1 MRAVLTS
8 LNTSLTCFS
17 VSFLVSFTLPR
28 ALLNFSVSSS
38 NIRFS
43 IIQCMPTF
51 KIAVL
56 EGDGIGPE
64 IIASALRVLKRLG
77 ELSGL
82 DFLFEKALIGGSAI
96 DQKGTPLP
104 QETVE
109 LCLKSDAVLL
119 GAVGGPKWDNLPTDK
134 RPEKGL
140 LGIRKALDLYANL
153 RPAKV
158 YEPLISSSPLKEEVA
173 RGTDFIVV
181 RELTGDVYYGE
192 PRGIFVEGGKRV
204 GINTMRYTED
214 EIRRVVRKAFE
225 IARQRR
231 KKLTSV
237 DKSNV
242 LEVSGLWKAVV
253 EEEAKNYPDVELEH
267 LYVDNCAMQ
276 IVRRPSSFD
285 VIVTG
290 NIFGDIL
297 SDEAAVIT
305 GSLGMLPSA
314 SLGNKY
320 ALYEPVHGSAPDI
333 AGKGIANPIA
343 TILSTSMM
351 LRYSFGLKRESELID
366 RAVELVLE
374 KGYRTPDIY
383 AEGSIKVGT
392 EGMTE
397 AIIKAMEELWEGLH

>member
-1 MRAVLTS
+1 MAVY
-8 LNTSLTCFS
+8 
-17 VSFLVSFTLPR
+17 
-28 ALLNFSVSSS
+28 
-38 NIRFS
+38 
-43 IIQCMPTF
+43 

-56 EGDGIGPE
+56 KGDGIGPE
-64 IIASALRVLKRLG
+64 IVNSALRVLKRLG
-77 ELSGL
+77 ELSGVS
-82 DFLFEKALIGGSAI
+82 FEFEEGLIGGIAI
-96 DQKGTPLP
+96 DQKGEPLP
-104 QETVE
+104 QETLE
-109 LCLKSDAVLL
+109 LCLKTDAVLL
-119 GAVGGPKWDNLPTDK
+119 GAVGGPKWDNLPTSK

-140 LGIRKALDLYANL
+140 LQIRKALDLYANL

-158 YEPLISSSPLKEEVA
+158 YEPLISASPLKEEIV
-173 RGTDFIVV
+173 RGTDFIVI

-192 PRGIFVEGGKRV
+192 PRGIFVENGKRV
-204 GINTMRYTED
+204 GINTMKYTED

-225 IARQRR
+225 VALRRR

-242 LEVSGLWKAVV
+242 LEVSGLWRDIV
-253 EEEAKNYPDVELEH
+253 EEEKKNYPDVEVEH

-314 SLGNKY
+314 SLGEKY

-343 TILSTSMM
+343 TILSTAMM
-351 LRYSFGLKRESELID
+351 LRYSFNLEKLANAIEK
-366 RAVELVLE
+366 AVELTLQ

-383 AEGSIKVGT
+383 SEGCIKVGT
-392 EGMTE
+392 EQMTD
-397 AIIKAMEELWEGLH
+397 AIINSLEEIWESL

>member
-1 MRAVLTS
+1 MAVY
-8 LNTSLTCFS
+8 
-17 VSFLVSFTLPR
+17 
-28 ALLNFSVSSS
+28 
-38 NIRFS
+38 
-43 IIQCMPTF
+43 

-56 EGDGIGPE
+56 KGDGIGPE
-64 IIASALRVLKRLG
+64 IVNSALRVLKRLG
-77 ELSGL
+77 ELSGVS
-82 DFLFEKALIGGSAI
+82 FEFEEGLIGGIAI
-96 DQKGTPLP
+96 DQKGEPLP
-104 QETVE
+104 QETLE
-109 LCLKSDAVLL
+109 LCLKADAVLL
-119 GAVGGPKWDNLPTDK
+119 GAVGGPKWDNLPTSK

-140 LGIRKALDLYANL
+140 LQIRKALDLYANL

-158 YEPLISSSPLKEEVA
+158 YEPLISASPLKEEVV
-173 RGTDFIVV
+173 RGTDFIVI

-192 PRGIFVEGGKRV
+192 PRGIFVENGKRV
-204 GINTMRYTED
+204 GINTMKYTED
-214 EIRRVVRKAFE
+214 EIRRVVKKAFE
-225 IARQRR
+225 VALKRR

-242 LEVSGLWKAVV
+242 LEVSGLWRDIV
-253 EEEAKNYPDVELEH
+253 EEEKKNYPDVEVEH

-314 SLGNKY
+314 SLGEKY

-343 TILSTSMM
+343 TILSTAMM
-351 LRYSFGLKRESELID
+351 LRYSFNLEKLANAIEK
-366 RAVELVLE
+366 AVELTLQ

-383 AEGSIKVGT
+383 SEGCIKVGT
-392 EGMTE
+392 EQMTD
-397 AIIKAMEELWEGLH
+397 AIINSLEEIWEGL

>member
-1 MRAVLTS
+1 MGVY
-8 LNTSLTCFS
+8 
-17 VSFLVSFTLPR
+17 
-28 ALLNFSVSSS
+28 
-38 NIRFS
+38 
-43 IIQCMPTF
+43 

-56 EGDGIGPE
+56 KGDGIGPE
-64 IIASALRVLKRLG
+64 IVDSAIKVLRHVEK
-77 ELSGL
+77 LSGHS
-82 DFLFEKALIGGSAI
+82 FELEEGLIGGIAI
-96 DQKGTPLP
+96 DQKGEPLP
-104 QETVE
+104 KETLD
-109 LCLKSDAVLL
+109 LCLQADAVLL
-119 GAVGGPKWDNLPTDK
+119 GAVGGPKWDNLPTSK

-140 LGIRKALDLYANL
+140 LQIRKALDLYANL

-158 YEPLISSSPLKEEVA
+158 YEPLIQASPLKEGTA
-173 RGTDFIVV
+173 RGTDFIVI

-192 PRGIFVEGGKRV
+192 PRGIFIENGKRV

-225 IARQRR
+225 IAMKRR

-242 LEVSGLWKAVV
+242 LEVSGLWKEIV
-253 EEEAKNYPDVELEH
+253 EEESKNYPEVELEH

-314 SLGNKY
+314 SLGERY

-343 TILSTSMM
+343 TILSVSMM
-351 LRYSFGLKRESELID
+351 LRYSFNLEKEAQAIEK
-366 RAVELVLE
+366 AVEKTLE

-383 AEGSIKVGT
+383 SEGCLRVGT
-392 EGMTE
+392 QQMTD
-397 AIIKAMEELWEGLH
+397 AIIKSLEEVWQELY

>member
-1 MRAVLTS
+1 MGTY
-8 LNTSLTCFS
+8 N
-17 VSFLVSFTLPR
+17 
-28 ALLNFSVSSS
+28 
-38 NIRFS
+38 
-43 IIQCMPTF
+43 
-51 KIAVL
+51 IAVL

-64 IIASALRVLKRLG
+64 IVQASLRVLQRVE
-77 ELSGL
+77 ELFGHT
-82 DFLFEKALIGGSAI
+82 FNIKKALIGGSAI
-96 DQKGTPLP
+96 DEYGTPLP
-104 QETVE
+104 KETLD
-109 LCLKSDAVLL
+109 LCLSSDAVLL
-119 GAVGGPKWDNLPTDK
+119 GAVGGPKWDHLPTDK

-140 LGIRKALDLYANL
+140 LEIRKALDLYANL

-158 YEPLISSSPLKEEVA
+158 YDPLISSSPLKEEVVK
-173 RGTDFIVV
+173 GTDLIVV

-192 PRGIFVEGGKRV
+192 PRGIFTENGKRV
-204 GINTMRYTED
+204 GVNTMKYTED

-225 IARQRR
+225 LARSRK

-242 LEVSGLWKAVV
+242 LEVSKLWRDIV
-253 EEEAKNYPDVELEH
+253 EEESRNYPDVEVEH

-314 SLGNKY
+314 SIGDRY

-343 TILSTSMM
+343 TILSVAMM
-351 LRYSFGLKRESELID
+351 LRYSFGLNQEADAIEK
-366 RAVELVLE
+366 AVESALN

-383 AEGSIKVGT
+383 SPGCIKVGT
-392 EGMTE
+392 QEMAN
-397 AIIKAMEELWEGLH
+397 AIIEELKR

>member
-1 MRAVLTS
+1 M
-8 LNTSLTCFS
+8 
-17 VSFLVSFTLPR
+17 
-28 ALLNFSVSSS
+28 
-38 NIRFS
+38 
-43 IIQCMPTF
+43 
-51 KIAVL
+51 
-56 EGDGIGPE
+56 
-64 IIASALRVLKRLG
+64 
-77 ELSGL
+77 
-82 DFLFEKALIGGSAI
+82 
-96 DQKGTPLP
+96 
-104 QETVE
+104 
-109 LCLKSDAVLL
+109 
-119 GAVGGPKWDNLPTDK
+119 
-134 RPEKGL
+134 
-140 LGIRKALDLYANL
+140 DLYANL

-158 YEPLISSSPLKEEVA
+158 YEPLIQASPLKEETA
-173 RGTDFIVV
+173 RGTDFIVI

-192 PRGIFVEGGKRV
+192 PRGIFIENGKRV

-225 IARQRR
+225 IAMKRR

-242 LEVSGLWKAVV
+242 LEVSGLWKEIV
-253 EEEAKNYPDVELEH
+253 EEESKNYPEVELEH

-314 SLGNKY
+314 SLGERY

-343 TILSTSMM
+343 TILSVSMM
-351 LRYSFGLKRESELID
+351 LRYSFNLEKEAQAIEK
-366 RAVELVLE
+366 AVEKTLE

-383 AEGSIKVGT
+383 SEGCLRVGT
-392 EGMTE
+392 QQMTD
-397 AIIKAMEELWEGLH
+397 AIIKSLEEVWQELY

>member
-1 MRAVLTS
+1 MKK
-8 LNTSLTCFS
+8 
-17 VSFLVSFTLPR
+17 
-28 ALLNFSVSSS
+28 
-38 NIRFS
+38 
-43 IIQCMPTF
+43 F

-56 EGDGIGPE
+56 KGDGIGPE
-64 IIASALRVLKRLG
+64 IVDATLRVLEKVA
-77 ELSGL
+77 ELYGVEFSFQEG
-82 DFLFEKALIGGSAI
+82 LIGGIAI
-96 DQKGTPLP
+96 DKTGDPLP
-104 QETVE
+104 DETLE
-109 LCLKSDAVLL
+109 LCKSSDAVLL
-119 GAVGGPKWDNLPTDK
+119 GAVGGPKWDDLPTHK

-140 LGIRKALDLYANL
+140 LRIRKELDLFANL

-158 YEPLISSSPLKEEVA
+158 WEPLIDSSPLKPEVVK
-173 RGTDFIVV
+173 GTDMLVV

-192 PRGIFVEGGKRV
+192 PRGIFEENGKRV
-204 GINTMRYTED
+204 GVNTMKYSED

-225 IARQRR
+225 IARKRR

-242 LEVSGLWKAVV
+242 LEVSGLWKEIV
-253 EEEAKNYPDVELEH
+253 EEEKKNFPDVELEH

-276 IVRRPSSFD
+276 IVRRPSTFD

-297 SDEAAVIT
+297 SDEAGVVV

-314 SLGNKY
+314 SVGERY

-343 TILSTSMM
+343 TILSASMM
-351 LRYSFGLKRESELID
+351 LKYSFSMDDAADLLE
-366 RAVELVLE
+366 RAVEEVLR

-383 AEGSIKVGT
+383 SEGCKKVGT
-392 EGMTE
+392 REMTDK
-397 AIIKAMEELWEGLH
+397 IIETLEELKG

>member
-1 MRAVLTS
+1 
-8 LNTSLTCFS
+8 
-17 VSFLVSFTLPR
+17 
-28 ALLNFSVSSS
+28 
-38 NIRFS
+38 
-43 IIQCMPTF
+43 
-51 KIAVL
+51 
-56 EGDGIGPE
+56 
-64 IIASALRVLKRLG
+64 
-77 ELSGL
+77 
-82 DFLFEKALIGGSAI
+82 
-96 DQKGTPLP
+96 
-104 QETVE
+104 
-109 LCLKSDAVLL
+109 VLL
-119 GAVGGPKWDNLPTDK
+119 GAVGGPKWDNLPTNK

-192 PRGIFVEGGKRV
+192 PRGIFLYEGKRV

-225 IARQRR
+225 IARQRK

-242 LEVSGLWKAVV
+242 LEVSALWKAVV
-253 EEEAKNYPDVELEH
+253 EEETKNYPDVELEH

-314 SLGNKY
+314 SLGDKY

-333 AGKGIANPIA
+333 AGKGVANPIA
-343 TILSTSMM
+343 TILSASMM
-351 LRYSFGLKRESELID
+351 LRYSFGLKKEADLID

-374 KGYRTPDIY
+374 RGYRTPDIY
-383 AEGSIKVGT
+383 SEGCVKVGT
-392 EGMTE
+392 DAMTD
-397 AIIKAMEELWEGLH
+397 AVIKAMEELWEGLS

>member
-1 MRAVLTS
+1 MGVY
-8 LNTSLTCFS
+8 
-17 VSFLVSFTLPR
+17 
-28 ALLNFSVSSS
+28 
-38 NIRFS
+38 
-43 IIQCMPTF
+43 

-56 EGDGIGPE
+56 KGDGIGPE
-64 IIASALRVLKRLG
+64 IVDSALKVLKHI
-77 ELSGL
+77 EKLSGHS
-82 DFLFEKALIGGSAI
+82 FELEEGLIGGVAI
-96 DQKGTPLP
+96 DQKGEPLP
-104 QETVE
+104 KETLD
-109 LCLKSDAVLL
+109 LCLKADAVLL
-119 GAVGGPKWDNLPTDK
+119 GAVGGPKWDSLPTSK

-140 LGIRKALDLYANL
+140 LQIRKALDLYANL

-158 YEPLISSSPLKEEVA
+158 YEPLIEASPLKEETA
-173 RGTDFIVV
+173 RGTDFIVI

-192 PRGIFVEGGKRV
+192 PRGIFVENGKRV

-214 EIRRVVRKAFE
+214 EIRRVVKKAFE
-225 IARQRR
+225 VAMKRR

-242 LEVSGLWKAVV
+242 LEVSGLWRDIV
-253 EEEAKNYPDVELEH
+253 EEESKNYPEVELEH

-314 SLGNKY
+314 SLGERY

-343 TILSTSMM
+343 TILSVAMM
-351 LRYSFGLKRESELID
+351 LRYSFNLEKEAQAIEQ
-366 RAVELVLE
+366 AVEKALE

-383 AEGSIKVGT
+383 SEGCIKVGT
-392 EGMTE
+392 QQMTE
-397 AIIKAMEELWEGLH
+397 VIISSLEEIWQDLY

>member
-1 MRAVLTS
+1 MKK
-8 LNTSLTCFS
+8 
-17 VSFLVSFTLPR
+17 
-28 ALLNFSVSSS
+28 
-38 NIRFS
+38 
-43 IIQCMPTF
+43 F

-56 EGDGIGPE
+56 KGDGIGPE
-64 IIASALRVLKRLG
+64 IVDATLRVLGKIA
-77 ELSGL
+77 ELYGVEFSFQEG
-82 DFLFEKALIGGSAI
+82 LIGGIAI
-96 DQKGTPLP
+96 DKTGDPLP
-104 QETVE
+104 DETLE
-109 LCLKSDAVLL
+109 LCKSSDAVLI
-119 GAVGGPKWDNLPTDK
+119 GAVGGPKWDDLPTHK

-140 LGIRKALDLYANL
+140 LRIRKELDLFANL

-158 YEPLISSSPLKEEVA
+158 WEPLIDSSPLKPEVVK
-173 RGTDFIVV
+173 GTDMLVV

-192 PRGIFVEGGKRV
+192 PRGIFEENGKRV
-204 GINTMRYTED
+204 GVNTMKYSED

-225 IARQRR
+225 IARKRR

-242 LEVSGLWKAVV
+242 LEVSGLWKEVV
-253 EEEAKNYPDVELEH
+253 EEEKKNFPDVELEH

-276 IVRRPSSFD
+276 IVRRPSTFD

-297 SDEAAVIT
+297 SDEAGVVV

-314 SLGNKY
+314 SVGEKY

-343 TILSTSMM
+343 TILSASMM
-351 LRYSFGLKRESELID
+351 LKYSFSMDDAADLIE
-366 RAVELVLE
+366 RAIEEVLR

-383 AEGSIKVGT
+383 SEGCKKVGT
-392 EGMTE
+392 REMTDK
-397 AIIKAMEELWEGLH
+397 IIETLEELKG

>member
-1 MRAVLTS
+1 
-8 LNTSLTCFS
+8 
-17 VSFLVSFTLPR
+17 
-28 ALLNFSVSSS
+28 
-38 NIRFS
+38 
-43 IIQCMPTF
+43 MPSF
-51 KIAVL
+51 KIAL
-56 EGDGIGPE
+56 LKGDGIGPE
-64 IIASALRVLKRLG
+64 IVQSAVEVLQKIG
-77 ELSGL
+77 ELFRYS
-82 DFLFEKALIGGSAI
+82 FTFEEGLIGGIAI
-96 DQKGTPLP
+96 DQKGDPLP
-104 QETVE
+104 QETLE
-109 LCLKSDAVLL
+109 LCLKADAVLL
-119 GAVGGPKWDNLPTDK
+119 GAVGGPKWDDLPTHK

-158 YEPLISSSPLKEEVA
+158 YEPLISSSPLKDDVV

-192 PRGIFVEGGKRV
+192 PRGVFVEQGKRV

-214 EIRRVVRKAFE
+214 EIRRVVRKSFE
-225 IARQRR
+225 IARDRR

-242 LEVSGLWKAVV
+242 LEVSALWRDIVQ
-253 EEEAKNYPDVELEH
+253 EESKNFPEVQVEH

-297 SDEAAVIT
+297 SDESAVIT

-314 SLGNKY
+314 SIGDTH

-343 TILSTSMM
+343 TILSASMM
-351 LRYSFGLKRESELID
+351 LRYSFGLKEAADAIEK
-366 RAVELVLE
+366 AVEMALQ

-383 AEGSIKVGT
+383 TEGSKKVGT
-392 EGMTE
+392 REMTD
-397 AIIKAMEELWEGLH
+397 IIISMLEELCKNSL

>member
-1 MRAVLTS
+1 MKK
-8 LNTSLTCFS
+8 
-17 VSFLVSFTLPR
+17 
-28 ALLNFSVSSS
+28 
-38 NIRFS
+38 
-43 IIQCMPTF
+43 F

-56 EGDGIGPE
+56 KGDGIGPE
-64 IIASALRVLKRLG
+64 IVDATLRVLEKIA
-77 ELSGL
+77 ELYGVEFSFQEG
-82 DFLFEKALIGGSAI
+82 LIGGIAI
-96 DQKGTPLP
+96 DKTGDPLP
-104 QETVE
+104 DETLE
-109 LCLKSDAVLL
+109 LCKSSDAVLL
-119 GAVGGPKWDNLPTDK
+119 GAVGGPKWDDLPTHK

-140 LGIRKALDLYANL
+140 LRIRKELDLFANL

-158 YEPLISSSPLKEEVA
+158 WEPLIDSSPLKPEVVK
-173 RGTDFIVV
+173 GTDMLVV

-192 PRGIFVEGGKRV
+192 PRGIFEENGKRV
-204 GINTMRYTED
+204 GVNTMKYSED

-225 IARQRR
+225 IARKRR

-242 LEVSGLWKAVV
+242 LEVSGLWKEIV
-253 EEEAKNYPDVELEH
+253 EEEKKNFPDVELEH

-276 IVRRPSSFD
+276 IVRRPSTFD

-297 SDEAAVIT
+297 SDEAGVVV

-314 SLGNKY
+314 SVGEKY

-343 TILSTSMM
+343 TILSASMM
-351 LRYSFGLKRESELID
+351 LKYSFSMDDAADLLE
-366 RAVELVLE
+366 RAVEEVLR

-383 AEGSIKVGT
+383 SEGCKKVGT
-392 EGMTE
+392 REMTDK
-397 AIIKAMEELWEGLH
+397 IIETLEELKG

>member
-1 MRAVLTS
+1 
-8 LNTSLTCFS
+8 
-17 VSFLVSFTLPR
+17 
-28 ALLNFSVSSS
+28 
-38 NIRFS
+38 
-43 IIQCMPTF
+43 MPTF
-51 KIAVL
+51 KVAVL

-64 IIASALRVLKRLG
+64 VVSSALKVLKRL
-77 ELSGL
+77 EALSGFSL
-82 DFLFEKALIGGSAI
+82 VFEKALIGGCAI

-104 QETVE
+104 QETLE
-109 LCLKSDAVLL
+109 LCLRSDAVLL
-119 GAVGGPKWDNLPTDK
+119 GAVGGPKWDDLPTDK
-134 RPEKGL
+134 RPERGL

-192 PRGIFVEGGKRV
+192 PRGIFVQEGKRV
-204 GINTMRYTED
+204 GINTMKYTEE

-225 IARQRR
+225 IALQRR

-242 LEVSGLWKAVV
+242 LEVSSLWKAVV
-253 EEEAKNYPDVELEH
+253 EEEARNYPEVELEH

-314 SLGNKY
+314 SLGDRY

-343 TILSTSMM
+343 TILSAGMM
-351 LRYSFGLKRESELID
+351 LRYSFGLPKEAN
-366 RAVELVLE
+366 AVEKAVERVLHR
-374 KGYRTPDIY
+374 GYRTPDIY
-383 AEGSIKVGT
+383 SDGCIKVGT
-392 EGMTE
+392 DGMTE
-397 AIIKAMEELWEGLH
+397 AIISALEEVWADLS